1 MTEKAKER
9 NPQHASKSMKT
20 RIKTADA
27 ILGAVLLAL
36 SVCGIAGLVHQ
47 GRSLAQRLGK
57 TSAREAAVTQ
67 CLLPFALAETP
78 AFDAPEALSDSDF
91 LTLAAWSMICDG
103 ALSGYPEENGLRIVP
118 EDDLTAAGNARL
130 GTSRQPEYKTIGFT
144 DDIRFYYDEPKKS
157 WILPESPQWFGRE
170 PVIREMYSENGGY
183 TVEAD
188 LMQAQP
194 AWSKQA
200 PETAASAVF
209 TVCEQDGIW
218 QVTALHYAGEPESE
232 PETEPAET
240 TG

>member
-1 MTEKAKER
+1 MAEKAKER
-9 NPQHASKSMKT
+9 HASKSKKT
-20 RIKTADA
+20 RIQAADA
-27 ILGAVLLAL
+27 VLGAVLLVL

-47 GRSLAQRLGK
+47 GRTLAHRLGK
-57 TSAREAAVTQ
+57 AAAREEAVTQ

-78 AFDAPEALSDSDF
+78 AFDAPDALSDADF

-103 ALSGYPEENGLRIVP
+103 ALSGYPEQDGLRIVP

-157 WILPESPQWFGRE
+157 WILPEAPRWFGRE
-170 PVIREMYSENGGY
+170 PVIREMRSENGGY
-183 TVEAD
+183 TVAAD

-194 AWSKQA
+194 AWLKHA

-218 QVTALHYAGEPESE
+218 QVTALHYAGEAESE
-232 PETEPAET
+232 PDAEPAET
-240 TG
+240 AG